1 MLPPGMTAPAGGP
14 GGPAPKDP
22 EPIGRFEGKKATR
35 CITAYSKYSVDF
47 ILWRI
52 WKMQLF
58 PLFKCSRY
66 VDWTRY
72 PQKMPKSHTNAD
84 GKSDGSGMVY
94 IWGKDVVYPADQ
106 PQPPVPYS
114 RQAQHHRAGRLRKL
128 YLAGICTGLSAYRC
142 RLAHP
147 VAEGSHLL

>member
-1 MLPPGMTAPAGGP
+1 MKRHAYLLALLLTAALLVGCGHKAQPDADADPNTQAALPP
-14 GGPAPKDP
+14 
-22 EPIGRFEGKKATR
+22 EG
-35 CITAYSKYSVDF
+35 ITALVLSDDTQVLRFRRDDDGV
-47 ILWRI
+47 WRI

-94 IWGKDVVYPADQ
+94 IWGKDVIYPADQ
-106 PQPPVPYS
+106 PQPPVPYT
-114 RQAQHHRAGRLRKL
+114 HFDDIGP
-128 YLAGICTGLSAYRC
+128 CC
-142 RLAHP
+142 
-147 VAEGSHLL
+147 

>member
-1 MLPPGMTAPAGGP
+1 M
-14 GGPAPKDP
+14 
-22 EPIGRFEGKKATR
+22 TR

-47 ILWRI
+47 ILDDDGVWRI

-94 IWGKDVVYPADQ
+94 IWGKDVVYPVDQ
-106 PQPPVPYS
+106 PQPPVPYT
-114 RQAQHHRAGRLRKL
+114 HFDDIGP
-128 YLAGICTGLSAYRC
+128 CC
-142 RLAHP
+142 
-147 VAEGSHLL
+147 